1 MDELEFRR
9 RIYADPET
17 TDSDVVEAAKAD
29 ESKRSFWNEQKQLDK
44 QFKQALKVE
53 VPDDL
58 ASKLI
63 WQQSADEFTRYKRRS
78 RWYVAMA
85 ASVAFTIG
93 IGLTMWYHQPLSI
106 GGQALAHMQY
116 AEMEHAHSLLPV
128 DLNMV
133 NAKLA
138 SFGGSLSEMLD
149 GIEVANYCHLSTVR
163 SLHLIV
169 NTPQGK
175 MSVFVVPQRGDIS
188 VPSEFEDSQYP
199 GESIKMRRAN
209 VMVVGDKGAD
219 LSEVKKAVLERIQ
232 FSA

>member
-17 TDSDVVEAAKAD
+17 TDSDVVEAAKED
-29 ESKRSFWNEQKQLDK
+29 ESKRNFWNEQKQLDK
-44 QFKQALKVE
+44 QLKQALKVD
-53 VPDDL
+53 VPEDL

-63 WQQSADEFTRYKRRS
+63 WQQSTDEFNRYKRRS
-78 RWYVAMA
+78 RWYLAMA
-85 ASVAFTIG
+85 ASVAFTVG
-93 IGLTMWYHQPLSI
+93 IALTMWYHQPLSI

-128 DLNMV
+128 DLNIV

-138 SFGGSLSEMLD
+138 SFGGSFSEMLD
-149 GIEVANYCHLSTVR
+149 GVEVANYCHLSTVR

-169 NTPQGK
+169 DTPQGK
-175 MSVFVVPQRGDIS
+175 MSIFVVPERGDVS
-188 VPSEFEDSQYP
+188 VPSRFGDSQYH
-199 GESIKMRRAN
+199 GESIKMQRAN
-209 VMVVGDKGAD
+209 VMIVGDKNAD
-219 LSEVKKAVLERIQ
+219 LSEMKKAISERMQ

>member
-175 MSVFVVPQRGDIS
+175 MSVFVLPQRGDIS
-188 VPSEFEDSQYP
+188 VPSDFEDSQYH

-219 LSEVKKAVLERIQ
+219 LSEMKKAVSERIQ

>member
-17 TDSDVVEAAKAD
+17 TDSDVVKAAKED
-29 ESKRSFWNEQKQLDK
+29 EKKRHFWNEQKKLDQQL
-44 QFKQALKVE
+44 KQALKVD

-63 WQQSADEFTRYKRRS
+63 WQQSVDEFTRYKRKN
-78 RWYVAMA
+78 RWYIAMA

-93 IGLTMWYHQPLSI
+93 IGLTMWYHQPLSL

-116 AEMEHAHSLLPV
+116 AKVEQAHSKLPV

-138 SFGGSLSEMLD
+138 SFGASFSDMID
-149 GIEVANYCHLSTVR
+149 GVEVANYCHLSSIR

-169 NTPQGK
+169 NTPHGK
-175 MSVFVVPQRGDIS
+175 MSVFVVPERSDIA
-188 VPSEFEDSQYP
+188 VPSEFSDSEFH
-199 GESIKMRRAN
+199 GEGMSMEHAKIMI
-209 VMVVGDKGAD
+209 VGEKGAD
-219 LSEVKKAVLERIQ
+219 LSEMKKAVTSRLQ
-232 FSA
+232 FPA

>member
-44 QFKQALKVE
+44 QLKQALKVD
-53 VPDDL
+53 VPEDL

-63 WQQSADEFTRYKRRS
+63 WQQSTDEFNRYKRRS
-78 RWYVAMA
+78 RWYLAMA
-85 ASVAFTIG
+85 ASVAFTVG

-116 AEMEHAHSLLPV
+116 AEMETAHSLLPA

-138 SFGGSLSEMLD
+138 SFGGSFSEMLD
-149 GIEVANYCHLSTVR
+149 GVEVVNYCHLSTVR

-169 NTPQGK
+169 DTPQGK
-175 MSVFVVPQRGDIS
+175 MSVFVVPERGDVT
-188 VPSEFEDSQYP
+188 VPNKFSDEQYH
-199 GESIKMRRAN
+199 GESIKMRHAN
-209 VMVVGDKGAD
+209 VMIVGDKGAD
-219 LSEVKKAVLERIQ
+219 LSEMKKAVSERIQ

>member
-1 MDELEFRR
+1 MKVDV
-9 RIYADPET
+9 PE
-17 TDSDVVEAAKAD
+17 
-29 ESKRSFWNEQKQLDK
+29 
-44 QFKQALKVE
+44 
-53 VPDDL
+53 DL

-78 RWYVAMA
+78 RWYLAMA
-85 ASVAFTIG
+85 ASVAFTVG

-138 SFGGSLSEMLD
+138 GFGCSVRGMLD
-149 GIEVANYCHLSTVR
+149 GVEVANDCHLSTVR
-163 SLHLIV
+163 SRHRIV

-175 MSVFVVPQRGDIS
+175 MSVFVVPERGEVS
-188 VPSEFEDSQYP
+188 VPSEFADGQDH
-199 GESIKMRRAN
+199 GESSKMKHAN
-209 VMVVGDKGAD
+209 VMIVGDKDAD
-219 LSEVKKAVLERIQ
+219 LSEMKKAVSERIQ

>member
-9 RIYADPET
+9 RIYAD
-17 TDSDVVEAAKAD
+17 DSDVVEAAKAD

-149 GIEVANYCHLSTVR
+149 GVEVANYCHLSTVR

-175 MSVFVVPQRGDIS
+175 ISVFVVPQRGDIS
-188 VPSEFEDSQYP
+188 VPSEFEDSQYH

-219 LSEVKKAVLERIQ
+219 LSEMKKAVSERIQ

>member
-44 QFKQALKVE
+44 QLKQALKVD
-53 VPDDL
+53 VPEDL

-63 WQQSADEFTRYKRRS
+63 WQQSTDEFNRYKRRS
-78 RWYVAMA
+78 RWYLAMA

-116 AEMEHAHSLLPV
+116 AEMETAHSLLPA

-138 SFGGSLSEMLD
+138 SFGGSFNEMLD
-149 GIEVANYCHLSTVR
+149 GVEVVNYCHLSTVR

-169 NTPQGK
+169 DTPQGK
-175 MSVFVVPQRGDIS
+175 MSVFVVPERGDVT
-188 VPSEFEDSQYP
+188 VPSEFSDEQYR
-199 GESIKMRRAN
+199 GESIKMRHAN
-209 VMVVGDKGAD
+209 VMIVGDKDAD
-219 LSEVKKAVLERIQ
+219 LSVMKKAVSERIR

>member
-63 WQQSADEFTRYKRRS
+63 WQQSADEFIRYKRRS

-188 VPSEFEDSQYP
+188 VPSEFEDSQYH

-219 LSEVKKAVLERIQ
+219 LSEMKKAVSERIQ

>member
-44 QFKQALKVE
+44 QLKQALKID
-53 VPDDL
+53 VPEDL

-63 WQQSADEFTRYKRRS
+63 WQQSTDEFNRYKRRS
-78 RWYVAMA
+78 RWYLAMA

-116 AEMEHAHSLLPV
+116 AEMETAHSLLPA

-138 SFGGSLSEMLD
+138 SFGGSFNEMLD
-149 GIEVANYCHLSTVR
+149 GVEVVNYCHLSTVR

-169 NTPQGK
+169 DTPQGK
-175 MSVFVVPQRGDIS
+175 MSVFVVPERGDVT
-188 VPSEFEDSQYP
+188 VPSEFSDDQYH
-199 GESIKMRRAN
+199 GESIKMRHAN
-209 VMVVGDKGAD
+209 VMIVGDKDAD
-219 LSEVKKAVLERIQ
+219 LSEMKKAVSERIQ

>member
-29 ESKRSFWNEQKQLDK
+29 DNKRHFWNEQKQLDK
-44 QFKQALKVE
+44 QLKQALKVD

-58 ASKLI
+58 ANKLI

-78 RWYVAMA
+78 RWYLAMA
-85 ASVAFTIG
+85 ASVAFTVG
-93 IGLTMWYHQPLSI
+93 IALTMWYHKPLSI

-116 AEMEHAHSLLPV
+116 ADMEQAHSLLPV

-138 SFGGSLSEMLD
+138 SFGASFNEMLD
-149 GIEVANYCHLSTVR
+149 GVEVANYCHLSTVR

-169 NTPQGK
+169 DTPQGK
-175 MSVFVVPQRGDIS
+175 MSVFVVPERGDVS
-188 VPSEFEDSQYP
+188 VPSEFADKQYR
-199 GESIKMRRAN
+199 GESLKLQRAN
-209 VMVVGDKGAD
+209 VMIVGDKDAD
-219 LSEVKKAVLERIQ
+219 LSEMKEAVAKRIQ

>member
-29 ESKRSFWNEQKQLDK
+29 DNKRHFWNEQKQLDK
-44 QFKQALKVE
+44 QLKQALKVD

-58 ASKLI
+58 ANKLI

-78 RWYVAMA
+78 RWYLAMA
-85 ASVAFTIG
+85 ASVAFTVG
-93 IGLTMWYHQPLSI
+93 IALTMWHHKPLSI

-116 AEMEHAHSLLPV
+116 ADMEQAHSLLPV

-138 SFGGSLSEMLD
+138 SFGASFNEMLD
-149 GIEVANYCHLSTVR
+149 GVEVANYCHLSTVR

-169 NTPQGK
+169 DTPQGK
-175 MSVFVVPQRGDIS
+175 MSVFVVPERGDVT
-188 VPSEFEDSQYP
+188 VPSEFADKQYR
-199 GESIKMRRAN
+199 GESLKLQRAN
-209 VMVVGDKGAD
+209 VMIVGDKDAD
-219 LSEVKKAVLERIQ
+219 LSEMKEAVAKRIQ

>member
-44 QFKQALKVE
+44 QLKQALKVD
-53 VPDDL
+53 VPEDL

-63 WQQSADEFTRYKRRS
+63 WQQSTDEFNRYKRRS
-78 RWYVAMA
+78 RWYLAMA

-116 AEMEHAHSLLPV
+116 AEMETAHSLLPA

-138 SFGGSLSEMLD
+138 SFGGSFNEMLD
-149 GIEVANYCHLSTVR
+149 GVEVVNYCHLSTVR

-169 NTPQGK
+169 DTPQGK
-175 MSVFVVPQRGDIS
+175 MSVFVVPERGDVT
-188 VPSEFEDSQYP
+188 VPSEFSDGQYH
-199 GESIKMRRAN
+199 GESIKMRHAN
-209 VMVVGDKGAD
+209 VMIVGDKDAD
-219 LSEVKKAVLERIQ
+219 LSEMKKAVSERIQ

>member
-44 QFKQALKVE
+44 QLKQALKVD
-53 VPDDL
+53 VPEDL

-78 RWYVAMA
+78 RWYLAMA
-85 ASVAFTIG
+85 ASVAFTVG

-128 DLNMV
+128 DLNM
-133 NAKLA
+133 
-138 SFGGSLSEMLD
+138 
-149 GIEVANYCHLSTVR
+149 HLSTVR

-175 MSVFVVPQRGDIS
+175 MSVFVVPERGDVS
-188 VPSEFEDSQYP
+188 VPSEFADGQYH
-199 GESIKMRRAN
+199 GESIKMKHAN
-209 VMVVGDKGAD
+209 VMIVGDKDAD
-219 LSEVKKAVLERIQ
+219 LSDMKKAVSERIQ

>member
-17 TDSDVVEAAKAD
+17 ADSDVVEAAKAD
-29 ESKRSFWNEQKQLDK
+29 ESKRSFWNEQKQFDK
-44 QFKQALKVE
+44 QLKQALKVD
-53 VPDDL
+53 VPEDL

-63 WQQSADEFTRYKRRS
+63 WQQSTDEFNRYKRRS
-78 RWYVAMA
+78 RWYLAMA
-85 ASVAFTIG
+85 ASVAFTVG

-116 AEMEHAHSLLPV
+116 AEMETAHSLLPA
-128 DLNMV
+128 DLDMV

-138 SFGGSLSEMLD
+138 SFGGSFSEMLE
-149 GIEVANYCHLSTVR
+149 GVEVVNYCHLSTVR

-169 NTPQGK
+169 DTPQGK
-175 MSVFVVPQRGDIS
+175 MSVFVVPERGDVT
-188 VPSEFEDSQYP
+188 VPNAFSDDHYH
-199 GESIKMRRAN
+199 GESIKMKHAN
-209 VMVVGDKGAD
+209 VMIVGDKDAD
-219 LSEVKKAVLERIQ
+219 LSEMKKAVSERIQ

>member
-17 TDSDVVEAAKAD
+17 TDSEVVEAAKAD
-29 ESKRSFWNEQKQLDK
+29 DSKRHFWNEQKQLDK
-44 QFKQALKVE
+44 QLKQALKVD

-58 ASKLI
+58 ANKLI

-78 RWYVAMA
+78 RWYLAMA
-85 ASVAFTIG
+85 ASVAFTVG
-93 IGLTMWYHQPLSI
+93 IALTMWHHKPISI

-138 SFGGSLSEMLD
+138 SFGASFNEMLD
-149 GIEVANYCHLSTVR
+149 GVEVANYCHLSTVR

-169 NTPQGK
+169 DTPQGK
-175 MSVFVVPQRGDIS
+175 MSVFVVPERGDVT
-188 VPSEFEDSQYP
+188 VPSEFEDKQYR
-199 GESIKMRRAN
+199 GESLKLQRAN
-209 VMVVGDKGAD
+209 VMIVGDKDAD
-219 LSEVKKAVLERIQ
+219 LSEMKEAVAKRIQ

>member
-188 VPSEFEDSQYP
+188 VPSEFEDSQYH

-219 LSEVKKAVLERIQ
+219 LSEMKKAVSERIQ

>member
-17 TDSDVVEAAKAD
+17 TDSDVVEAAKED
-29 ESKRSFWNEQKQLDK
+29 ESKRNFWNEQKQLDK
-44 QFKQALKVE
+44 QLKQALKVD
-53 VPDDL
+53 VPEDL

-63 WQQSADEFTRYKRRS
+63 WQQSADEFNRYKRRS
-78 RWYVAMA
+78 RWYLAMA
-85 ASVAFTIG
+85 ASVAFTVG
-93 IGLTMWYHQPLSI
+93 IALTMWYHQPLSI

-138 SFGGSLSEMLD
+138 SFGGSFSEMLD
-149 GIEVANYCHLSTVR
+149 GVEVANYCHLSTVR

-169 NTPQGK
+169 DTPQGK
-175 MSVFVVPQRGDIS
+175 MSVFVVPERGDIR
-188 VPSEFEDSQYP
+188 VPSEFQDSQYR
-199 GESIKMRRAN
+199 GESIKMQRAN
-209 VMVVGDKGAD
+209 VMIVGDKNAD
-219 LSEVKKAVLERIQ
+219 LSEMKKAISERIQ
-232 FSA
+232 FSS

>member
-29 ESKRSFWNEQKQLDK
+29 ESKRNFWNEQKQLDK
-44 QFKQALKVE
+44 QLKQALKVD
-53 VPDDL
+53 VPEDL

-63 WQQSADEFTRYKRRS
+63 WQQSTDEFNRYKRRS
-78 RWYVAMA
+78 RWYLAMA

-116 AEMEHAHSLLPV
+116 AEMETAHSLLPA

-138 SFGGSLSEMLD
+138 SFGGSFSEMLD
-149 GIEVANYCHLSTVR
+149 GVEVVNYCHLSTVR

-169 NTPQGK
+169 DTPQGK
-175 MSVFVVPQRGDIS
+175 MSVFVVPERGDVT
-188 VPSEFEDSQYP
+188 VPSEFSDDQYH
-199 GESIKMRRAN
+199 GESIKMRHAN
-209 VMVVGDKGAD
+209 VMIVGDKDAD
-219 LSEVKKAVLERIQ
+219 LSEMKKAVSERIQ